1 MSRIDIH
8 QLAKHW
14 ADVPAVDQVSFTVPE
29 GSLTVLLGP
38 SGCGKSTIL
47 RLIAGLETTTAGSI
61 AIGGKD
67 VTHRDP
73 ADRGVSMVF
82 QSYALFP
89 HLTVRE
95 NILFGLKVRRV
106 TKDDRRARLE
116 KAARMVGLSELLNR
130 KPSQLSGGQ
139 RQRVALARSIVSR
152 RPVCLMDE
160 PLSNLDAKLRAEMR
174 DEIRSLQQKLGLT
187 MVYVTHDQVEAMT
200 MADQV
205 VLLQQGR
212 VEQIGPPHALYEK
225 PRTIFA
231 AQFLGSPP
239 MNLLKIDLI
248 KNHRELTAA
257 CGGRLPAACPPE
269 GFIGVRPEAVRVGT
283 RGLPVRI
290 AAVDYLGAE
299 TVVRMLY
306 DGQPLFARID
316 GRHAYT
322 SGESLHIS
330 WAEAAVQCFGAD
342 GICIDAAQNATLG

>member
-8 QLAKHW
+8 ELTKRW
-14 ADVPAVDQVSFTVPE
+14 TDVPAVDAVSFTVPE

-47 RLIAGLETTTAGSI
+47 RLIAGLETTTSGSI
-61 AIGGKD
+61 AIGGQA
-67 VTHRDP
+67 VTHVDP
-73 ADRGVSMVF
+73 ASRGVSMVF

-89 HLTVRE
+89 HLSVRE
-95 NILFGLKVRRV
+95 NILFGLKVRGV
-106 TKDDRRARLE
+106 DKSDRRERLE
-116 KAARMVGLSELLNR
+116 RAARMVGLSDLLNR

-212 VEQIGPPHALYEK
+212 VEQIGKPHQLYEQ
-225 PRTIFA
+225 PRTVFA

-239 MNLLKIDLI
+239 MNLLKIDMVEDRGVLA
-248 KNHRELTAA
+248 AA
-257 CGGRLPAACPPE
+257 CGGTLPATCPPD
-269 GFIGVRPEAVRVGT
+269 GYIGVRPEDVCVGET
-283 RGLPVRI
+283 GLPVRI
-290 AAVDYLGAE
+290 SAVDYLGAE
-299 TVVRMLY
+299 TVVRMAH
-306 DGQPLFARID
+306 DSQPLFARID
-316 GRHAYT
+316 GRRDYT
-322 SGESLHIS
+322 PGDQLFLSWPETAVHCFGSSGIAVDGAH
-330 WAEAAVQCFGAD
+330 EAAP
-342 GICIDAAQNATLG
+342 